1 MKLKGGEKMS
11 KTTIEVG
18 KHIQEELA
26 IIKAVERKRTYNDT
40 LMYLIDKYYSE
51 KLQNK
56 EQQYKV

>member
-1 MKLKGGEKMS
+1 MS